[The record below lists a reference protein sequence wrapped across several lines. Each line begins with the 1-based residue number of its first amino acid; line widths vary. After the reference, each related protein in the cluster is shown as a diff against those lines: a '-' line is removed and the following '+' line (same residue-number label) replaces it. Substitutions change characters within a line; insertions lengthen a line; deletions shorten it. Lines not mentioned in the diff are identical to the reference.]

1 MFDALTSCT
10 AWEWLTESSLSTC
23 SSEPRTLWVSNGQRC
38 CDMKSEDYAI
48 GARGWMSPSWLCLV
62 QSRDVVVDTEIGCAN
77 HLHDLSSKFWSGRLR
92 FSVHGEEVNRLQ
104 WLTLAPHWNGLS
116 SRHVCKVV
124 CSLGPRRFWRNG
136 NDQRWCTSVV
146 ENPALESDDFCHQVA
161 FCPRCVRRRAAR
173 WWKCFR
179 VLSNDFCFGCL
190 WFFILVSMWF
200 HVIIFWM
207 RHGVGMEWSSAAI
220 ISNMSK
226 RFAFLLEVKRSTV
239 FFFAWSVEIP
249 AIGREDRCH
258 QVGLRPRS
266 SRCGHHNVWCAKS
279 SDAESREFWSVC
291 LRFSV
296 LVSALID

>member
-10 AWEWLTESSLSTC
+10 AWEWLTESSLPTC
-23 SSEPRTLWVSNGQRC
+23 SSDPRTLWVSNGQRC

-77 HLHDLSSKFWSGRLR
+77 RLRDLSSKFWSGRLR

-104 WLTLAPHWNGLS
+104 WLTLALHWNGLS

-161 FCPRCVRRRAAR
+161 FCSRNVRRRAAR

-179 VLSNDFCFGCL
+179 VLSNDLCFGCL

-200 HVIIFWM
+200 YVIIFWM
-207 RHGVGMEWSSAAI
+207 RHGVGMDWSSFTRT
-220 ISNMSK
+220 NLSK
-226 RFAFLLEVKRSTV
+226 WSAFSLEVNRQV
-239 FFFAWSVEIP
+239 FFHESWKLQCWS
-249 AIGREDRCH
+249 ARADTTR
-258 QVGLRPRS
+258 
-266 SRCGHHNVWCAKS
+266 
-279 SDAESREFWSVC
+279 
-291 LRFSV
+291 
-296 LVSALID
+296 